1 MKTGSPISSS
11 QRCSHDGPAECCRPQ
26 RDRSTVLVREETHL
40 RMINPAGGA
49 IRRRYRAAANHLA
62 AGLSAAQ
69 MAAEGGY
76 ADQPHLHRD
85 VQSFT
90 GATPSAVAGAP
101 WSSWVTLICRRFPV
115 PAGRSGVTV
124 LEDGVAQPCRVG
136 ALPCCLEHRGRDVQ
150 AEREASRRHARPRWP
165 GSLHRCR
172 AARRRCGR

>member
-11 QRCSHDGPAECCRPQ
+11 QRCSPDGPAECCRPQ

-62 AGLSAAQ
+62 PGLSAAQ

-76 ADQPHLHRD
+76 ADQPHLHPD

-90 GATPSAVAGAP
+90 GATPSP
-101 WSSWVTLICRRFPV
+101 E
-115 PAGRSGVTV
+115 AGR
-124 LEDGVAQPCRVG
+124 PC
-136 ALPCCLEHRGRDVQ
+136 
-150 AEREASRRHARPRWP
+150 
-165 GSLHRCR
+165 
-172 AARRRCGR
+172 